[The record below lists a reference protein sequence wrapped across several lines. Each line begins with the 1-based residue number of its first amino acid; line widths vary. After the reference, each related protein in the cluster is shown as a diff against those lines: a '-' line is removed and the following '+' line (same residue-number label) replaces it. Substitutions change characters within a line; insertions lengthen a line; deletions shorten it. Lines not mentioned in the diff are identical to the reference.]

1 MSEII
6 EKVETFIQRLHDLD
20 YIITPEA
27 ATIIYSSKSD
37 MFERG
42 TLSSYLSRRITEY
55 EENKDEG
62 STKQSYARI
71 CHLWM
76 IRAFSCGVVQ
86 EGNGLAR
93 KLKECREK
101 NVQLERHNKVLSEE
115 YLNLKMIYED
125 FTSRMTILDENDLE
139 KQR

>member
-6 EKVETFIQRLHDLD
+6 EKVETFIQRLHDLE

-27 ATIIYSSKSD
+27 KTITYSSKSD
-37 MFERG
+37 MFERS

-55 EENKDEG
+55 EEKKDND
-62 STKQSYARI
+62 STKLSYARI
-71 CHLWM
+71 CHLWI
-76 IRAFSCGVVQ
+76 IRAFSCSVVR
-86 EGNGLAR
+86 EGPGLAR

-115 YLNLKMIYED
+115 YLNLKMIHED
-125 FTSRMTILDENDLE
+125 FASRMALLDENDLE
-139 KQR
+139 DNR